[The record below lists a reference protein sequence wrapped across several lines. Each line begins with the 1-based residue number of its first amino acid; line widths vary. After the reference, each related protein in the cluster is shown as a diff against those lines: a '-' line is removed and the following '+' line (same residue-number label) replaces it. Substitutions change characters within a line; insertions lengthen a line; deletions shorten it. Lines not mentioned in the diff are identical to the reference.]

1 MEDITDTNYT
11 HVKKVYKNFEI
22 KNLGQNSDLCFQ
34 GDTLLLAG
42 GFENFQ
48 NICLKIYEPDPAS
61 FVTAPGL
68 IWQAAF
74 KRTKVKL
81 DLVAATEIEPTA
93 TSFVNEHSTIWPI
106 KWLRI
111 RIPLL

>member
-1 MEDITDTNYT
+1 MEDITDTDYT

-22 KNLGQNSDLCFQ
+22 KNFGQNSDLRDQ

-48 NICLKIYEPDPAS
+48 NICFKIYEPDPAS
-61 FVTAPGL
+61 FVTSTGL
-68 IWQAAF
+68 TWQAAF

-81 DLVAATEIEPTA
+81 DLVTATEIEPTA
-93 TSFVNEHSTIWPI
+93 T
-106 KWLRI
+106 
-111 RIPLL
+111 